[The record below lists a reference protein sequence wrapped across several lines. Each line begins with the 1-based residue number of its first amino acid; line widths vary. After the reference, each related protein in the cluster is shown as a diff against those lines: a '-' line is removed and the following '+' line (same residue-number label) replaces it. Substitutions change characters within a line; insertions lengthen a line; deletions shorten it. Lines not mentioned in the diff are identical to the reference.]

1 MVGIMS
7 NFNIND
13 ISDKDGLKALAT
25 DSVQRTHDVKLK
37 PSIYYYTISRALVA
51 IFEANSYK
59 LPVQVWNEYR
69 NSLDHLMR
77 AAITNDEDAEKKQ
90 LNSSRGHLLRACL
103 DITKLLCTYTD
114 DWFKGLKKSKAYF
127 SYSLVDNGSFLR
139 DLEHQYVVARNLMIN
154 AKTHDMHL
162 GNDSTK
168 DDEIVDLYLD
178 AYFAYKKLET
188 MFYEKQG
195 SSVVS
200 KISYY
205 LLYIKANWLTFI
217 FSFAGKAFAA
227 LLIFLFGR
235 YFDKLI
241 QAWHTLVS

>member
-1 MVGIMS
+1 MVDIMS
-7 NFNIND
+7 DFNIND
-13 ISDKDGLKALAT
+13 ISDKDGLKNLAIE
-25 DSVQRTHDVKLK
+25 SVGLTQDAKLE

-51 IFEANSYK
+51 VFEANSYK

-69 NSLDHLMR
+69 NSLDHIMR
-77 AAITNDEDAEKKQ
+77 AAMANDETAKEKQ

-127 SYSLVDNGSFLR
+127 SYSLVDNGNFLR
-139 DLEHQYVVARNLMIN
+139 DLEHQYAIARNLMIT

-168 DDEIVDLYLD
+168 DDAIVDLYLD

-200 KISYY
+200 TISYY
-205 LLYIKANWLTFI
+205 LLYIKANWVTFL
-217 FSFAGKAFAA
+217 FSAGGKVLAA
-227 LLIFLFGR
+227 LIIFLIGR
-235 YFDKLI
+235 YSYNLAN
-241 QAWHTLVS
+241 AWHALLL

>member
-7 NFNIND
+7 SFNIND

-25 DSVQRTHDVKLK
+25 DSVNRTQDAKLK
-37 PSIYYYTISRALVA
+37 SSIYYYTISRALVA

-77 AAITNDEDAEKKQ
+77 SAMADDENARKKQ

-103 DITKLLCTYTD
+103 DITKLLCTFTD
-114 DWFKGLKKSKAYF
+114 DWFKGLKKSKVYF
-127 SYSLVDNGSFLR
+127 SYSLVDNGNFLR
-139 DLEHQYVVARNLMIN
+139 DLENQYVVARNLMIN

-162 GNDSTK
+162 GNDSTT
-168 DDEIVDLYLD
+168 DDGIVDLYLD

-195 SSVVS
+195 SCVVS
-200 KISYY
+200 RVSYY
-205 LLYIKANWLTFI
+205 FLYIKANWLTFL
-217 FSFAGKAFAA
+217 FSFGGKAAGGVLFFLAGKYYDNVVKAWQT
-227 LLIFLFGR
+227 LI
-235 YFDKLI
+235 
-241 QAWHTLVS
+241 S

>member
-7 NFNIND
+7 SFNIND
-13 ISDKDGLKALAT
+13 ISDKDGLKALAQ
-25 DSVQRTHDVKLK
+25 DSVQRTSDTKLK
-37 PSIYYYTISRALVA
+37 SSIYYYTISRALVA

-77 AAITNDEDAEKKQ
+77 SAMVSGVAQQKQ
-90 LNSSRGHLLRACL
+90 LDASRGHLLRACL

-114 DWFKGLKKSKAYF
+114 DWFKGLKTSKVYF
-127 SYSLVDNGSFLR
+127 TYSLVDNGNFLK
-139 DLEHQYVVARNLMIN
+139 DLENKYIVARNSMIG

-168 DDEIVDLYLD
+168 DEEIVDLYLD

-195 SSVVS
+195 SCVLS

-205 LLYIKANWLTFI
+205 ILYIKANWLTFI
-217 FSFAGKAFAA
+217 ISFGGKLLAAAIIFFIGKYYDNFTAAFKA
-227 LLIFLFGR
+227 LI
-235 YFDKLI
+235 
-241 QAWHTLVS
+241 S